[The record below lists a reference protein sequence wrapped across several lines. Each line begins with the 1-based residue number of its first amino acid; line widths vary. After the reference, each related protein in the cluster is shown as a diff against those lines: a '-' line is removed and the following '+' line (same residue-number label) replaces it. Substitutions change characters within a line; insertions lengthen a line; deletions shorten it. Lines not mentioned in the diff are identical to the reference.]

1 MTAYQTAT
9 APHGSNQAGQAAYRL
24 QAVSTASPAQL
35 VVMLYDRAIA
45 AVVTSDEALREG
57 GTERVETAHFE
68 LTRAQD
74 ILTELTVS
82 LDRERGGM
90 LAVQLAAIYD
100 WCQRV
105 LMDANV
111 RKNPAGLPAIADHLG
126 QLREAFAT
134 AARGLDS

>member
-9 APHGSNQAGQAAYRL
+9 PAYGSNQAGQAAYRL

-45 AVVTSDEALREG
+45 AVVTSTEALRDG
-57 GTERVETAHFE
+57 GQELLETAHFE

-82 LDRERGGM
+82 LDRDQGGM

-111 RKNPAGLPAIADHLG
+111 RKDPAGLPAIADHLG
-126 QLREAFAT
+126 RLREAFAT